1 MRKITSIT
9 DQITSRYVEA
19 RNDHFGILKRL
30 FASAVVLRTILM
42 GALLLLGSYFVVQ
55 REMTFGQFV
64 AAEVIIVQ
72 ISYAVEKLMTSL
84 NTVFDMVT
92 GSEKL
97 AVVTDM
103 ELEEG
108 GVQHD

>member
-1 MRKITSIT
+1 
-9 DQITSRYVEA
+9 
-19 RNDHFGILKRL
+19 
-30 FASAVVLRTILM
+30 
-42 GALLLLGSYFVVQ
+42 
-55 REMTFGQFV
+55 
-64 AAEVIIVQ
+64 
-72 ISYAVEKLMTSL
+72 MTSL

-108 GVQHD
+108 ERHHG